1 MKRAWR
7 EYLKM
12 SILFLLAGFFIQKYL
27 SGNLYD
33 YISPR
38 FAWLAVLAAVLF
50 AVMAMSFINFK
61 PNHNDNDLHPDHDHD
76 HDHPHEHN
84 VTKWPVI
91 LVSVP
96 LVLGIFVP
104 ARPLG
109 ASQVANQ
116 GISTDISAPSADLQ
130 TSLKIIPAQRNVL
143 DWVRAIGANPDPAAL
158 NEQQVDVIGF
168 VYRDVRFASN
178 QFMVARYAIS
188 CCVADARAMG
198 LVVQTGDA
206 SQHATGEWVR
216 VQGHFMAGALDN
228 NSMPVIK
235 VDSIVSVDQPAQ
247 PYLYP

>member
-1 MKRAWR
+1 MKKAWR

-27 SGNLYD
+27 SGNLFD

-38 FAWLAVLAAVLF
+38 FAWLAVLGAVLF
-50 AVMAMSFINFK
+50 AVMAISFINSK
-61 PNHNDNDLHPDHDHD
+61 PDHYEEDLHHED
-76 HDHPHEHN
+76 DHPHEHN

-104 ARPLG
+104 SRPLG

-143 DWVRAIGANPDPAAL
+143 DWVRAIGANPDPAAM

-168 VYRDVRFASN
+168 VYRDVRFTN
-178 QFMVARYAIS
+178 DQFMVARYAIS

-198 LVVQTGDA
+198 LVVQTDAA
-206 SQHATGEWVR
+206 SQYATGVWVR
-216 VQGHFMAGALDN
+216 VQGHFIAGALDN
-228 NSMPVIK
+228 NPMPVIK